1 MKPIKL
7 TENQK
12 QNLMVWACK
21 HGHIAV
27 VRKLIDQEGAD
38 VGACDNAALRYASYN
53 GHLEVVRLLVEK
65 GADVGADDNY
75 ALCYASE
82 YGHLEVVRLLID
94 KGADVG
100 ACNNYAL

>member
-7 TENQK
+7 TETSK
-12 QNLMVWACK
+12 TNLMEWACK

-38 VGACDNAALRYASYN
+38 VGAFDNQALRLASEN
-53 GHLEVVRLLVEK
+53 GHLEVVRLLLDK

-75 ALCYASE
+75 ALRWASE
-82 YGHLEVVRLLID
+82 NGHLAVVRLVLG

-100 ACNNYAL
+100 GSG

>member
-38 VGACDNAALRYASYN
+38 VGAYNNQALYLASNN
-53 GHLEVVRLLVEK
+53 GHLEVVRLLLDK
-65 GADVGADDNY
+65 GADVSACNNY
-75 ALCYASE
+75 ALYLASR
-82 YGHLEVVRLLID
+82 YGHLEVVELLKERTII
-94 KGADVG
+94 
-100 ACNNYAL
+100 